1 LRLHYKLE
9 FSSKGRGEKEIMLFE
24 TIATANGQ
32 VNLQKLEERLQ
43 KTLNAE
49 SLADIPLQIHCLLR
63 ETALTV
69 FIRYP
74 ETAIVSPKKIFAR
87 LREAIQEEQISP
99 EYAVSMYL
107 IWQGQEQADSFT
119 HLLAES
125 PDTPKLTGANDRK
138 LLPGA
143 RASKKRNL
151 NYRFRAI
158 AGLTGL
164 GVIISLA
171 SLYALTRPCV
181 MGNCMAIPQ
190 TSARVSAVL
199 KTAGDSASERDL
211 TIAQQQ
217 YKEAIATL
225 ETIPVWSKN
234 YAQAEALR
242 NDYQQDLENLNRV
255 IVSIATAKD
264 AIAAMQNPTQSPLSQ
279 QLWQAAIAQLQT
291 ISSDSPWYATAQNRV
306 KTYKNNLASIE
317 QRDIAQKQAGDRLI
331 AAKEAANIAQID
343 QNTAQT
349 PTEWQAVYTDWQN
362 AIKQIKEI
370 TPQTTSYAEAQKL
383 LPLYT
388 QQLVA
393 ARTRQKQEESANSL
407 YQKAVAQAKLAS
419 AAESKQQ
426 WSEVTNYWQSALTYI
441 TQVPKNTFQYR
452 KAEPLIASY
461 TVAYNRATQMQQ
473 ADLAFGQLCN
483 QEIKICSY
491 TLSDNTVKVKL
502 TAAYM
507 ERVQNTAL
515 QAQTNANAQ
524 TQADLLNYISALEQ
538 NIQALANN
546 LDKRVD
552 VYNADGQ
559 VVMVYKPLR

>member
-1 LRLHYKLE
+1 
-9 FSSKGRGEKEIMLFE
+9 MLVE

-43 KTLNAE
+43 KSLNSEA
-49 SLADIPLQIHCLLR
+49 LADTPLQIHCLVR
-63 ETALTV
+63 EMALV
-69 FIRYP
+69 IFIRYP

-87 LREAIQEEQISP
+87 LREAIQQEQISP
-99 EYAVSMYL
+99 EYAVSIYL
-107 IWQGQEQADSFT
+107 IWQGQEEADSFT
-119 HLLAES
+119 HLLA
-125 PDTPKLTGANDRK
+125 GASNLPQIEAANEQK

-143 RASKKRNL
+143 RASRKRNL
-151 NYRFRAI
+151 NYRKGAI
-158 AGLTGL
+158 ATLTGL
-164 GVIISLA
+164 GVILSLG
-171 SLYALTRPCV
+171 SVYALTRPCT
-181 MGNCMAIPQ
+181 MGSCMEIPQ
-190 TSARVSAVL
+190 TSARVSAIV
-199 KTAGDSASERDL
+199 KTAGDSPSERDL
-211 TIAQQQ
+211 ASAQQQ

-234 YAQAEALR
+234 HAQAKSLLE
-242 NDYQQDLENLNRV
+242 DYRQDLESLNRV
-255 IVSIATAKD
+255 IASIATAKD
-264 AIAAMQNPTQSPLSQ
+264 AIASLQNPTRSRDSQ

-291 ISSDSPWYATAQNRV
+291 VSSDSQWSAAAQNLI
-306 KTYKNNLASIE
+306 KTYQNNLASIE

-349 PTEWQAVYTDWQN
+349 PSEWQAVYTVWQN
-362 AIKQIKEI
+362 AIKQLKEI
-370 TPQTTSYAEAQKL
+370 KPQTTQYAEAQKL

-407 YQKAVAQAKLAS
+407 YQKAIAQAKLAS
-419 AAESKQQ
+419 AAQKKQQ

-441 TQVPKNTFQYR
+441 AQVPRNTFLYR
-452 KAEPLIASY
+452 KAEPLIANY
-461 TVAYNRATQMQQ
+461 TVAYDRAMQFQQ
-473 ADLAFGQLCN
+473 AELALGELCN
-483 QEIKICSY
+483 REIQICSY
-491 TLSDNTVKVKL
+491 TLSENSIKVKL
-502 TAAYM
+502 TTAYM

-515 QAQTNANAQ
+515 QAQTNANVQ

-546 LDKRVD
+546 LEKRID

>member
-1 LRLHYKLE
+1 
-9 FSSKGRGEKEIMLFE
+9 MLFE

-43 KTLNAE
+43 KSLNSE
-49 SLADIPLQIHCLLR
+49 SLADIPLQIHCLVR
-63 ETALTV
+63 ETALTI

-87 LREAIQEEQISP
+87 LREAIKEEQISP

-119 HLLAES
+119 HLLAEA
-125 PDTPKLTGANDRK
+125 PDTQQLEATSNRK

-143 RASKKRNL
+143 KASKKRKL
-151 NYRFRAI
+151 NYRRGAI
-158 AGLTGL
+158 ASLTGL
-164 GVIISLA
+164 GIVISIA
-171 SLYALTRPCV
+171 SAYALTRPCV
-181 MGNCMAIPQ
+181 MDGCMAIPQ
-190 TSARVSAVL
+190 TSARVSAIL
-199 KTAGDSASERDL
+199 KTAGDDASERDL
-211 TIAQQQ
+211 ASAQQQ
-217 YKEAIATL
+217 YKQAIATL

-234 YAQAEALR
+234 YAQAENLR
-242 NDYQQDLENLNRV
+242 KDYQQDLENLNS
-255 IVSIATAKD
+255 IIASIATAKD
-264 AIAAMQNPTQSPLSQ
+264 AIATMQNPTQTPLSQ

-291 ISSDSPWYATAQNRV
+291 ISSDSQWYATAQNRI
-306 KTYKNNLASIE
+306 KTYKNNLDSIE

-349 PTEWQAVYTDWQN
+349 PAEWQAVSTDWQK
-362 AIKQIKEI
+362 ASEHLKKI

-393 ARTRQKQEESANSL
+393 ARTRQKQEESANNL

-419 AAESKQQ
+419 AAEKTQK
-426 WSEVTNYWQSALTYI
+426 WSEVTNYWQSALTYAS
-441 TQVPKNTFQYR
+441 QVPKNTFLYR
-452 KAEPLIASY
+452 KVEPSIATY
-461 TVAYNRATQMQQ
+461 TVAYNRAMQFQQ
-473 ADLAFGQLCN
+473 ADLAFGQLCG
-483 QEIKICSY
+483 QEIQICSY
-491 TLSDNTVKVKL
+491 TLSDNNIKVKL

-524 TQADLLNYISALEQ
+524 TQTDLLNYISALEQ

-546 LDKRVD
+546 LEKRID